1 MDNEGIT
8 TVIVT
13 PDYQGKSLQKN
24 AEGAFTDTFTQ
35 QMVEDTGAEHR
46 VWMVGIN
53 GLPTTEMV
61 KIADGVRGRVI
72 RLQIDPVVCE
82 EGGQIPTI
90 DQCYQRAVQKYAS
103 AALLIKKDGREHP
116 QSAVPLL
123 EAKVPG
129 EYDHVGIG
137 LTYEEGMLGPNDR
150 QGDTDLRVM
159 VKQEL
164 GFELS
169 HAHGMQGIAMR
180 HMPETHRVMLRI
192 KQMMRERYSIE
203 LAWGYD
209 LLFRLVSVMSGR
221 KFLEID
227 VPAVVARE
235 DRPAEKIRTQIDNW
249 GKVIRHGKAL
259 FPEARAVK
267 PEM

>member
-1 MDNEGIT
+1 M
-8 TVIVT
+8 T
-13 PDYQGKSLQKN
+13 PDYQGRSLQKD

-35 QMVEDTGAEHR
+35 QMVRDTGAEHR
-46 VWMVGIN
+46 VWMVGMN
-53 GLPTTEMV
+53 GLPTAEMV
-61 KIADGVRGRVI
+61 GIADGVRGQVG
-72 RLQIDPVVCE
+72 RLHIDPVICE
-82 EGGQIPTI
+82 GKGIIPTL
-90 DQCYQRAVQKYAS
+90 DQCYRRATQEYSGAEV
-103 AALLIKKDGREHP
+103 LIRKDGREHP

-123 EAKVPG
+123 EANVPR

-150 QGDTDLRVM
+150 QGDADLRAM
-159 VKQEL
+159 AQQEL

-180 HMPETHRVMLRI
+180 HMPETHKIMLSI

-227 VPAVVARE
+227 VPAAIKRE
-235 DRPAEKIRTQIDNW
+235 DRPPEKIRTQIDNW
-249 GKVIRHGKAL
+249 GKVLRYGKAL
-259 FPEARAVK
+259 FPEARGVK
-267 PEM
+267 PEV

>member
-1 MDNEGIT
+1 M
-8 TVIVT
+8 T
-13 PDYQGKSLQKN
+13 PDYEGKSLQKD

-35 QMVEDTGAEHR
+35 QMVNDTGAEHR
-46 VWMVGIN
+46 VWMVGVN
-53 GLPTTEMV
+53 GLPTAEMV
-61 KIADGVRGRVI
+61 KIADGVRGRVS

-82 EGGQIPTI
+82 GKGIIPAL
-90 DQCYQRAVQKYAS
+90 DQCYWRAAQEHHG
-103 AALLIKKDGREHP
+103 AAVLIRKDGREHP
-116 QSAVPLL
+116 QSAVSLL
-123 EAKVPG
+123 EVKVPR

-150 QGDTDLRVM
+150 QGDTDLRAM

-180 HMPETHRVMLRI
+180 HMPETHRMMLSI
-192 KQMMRERYSIE
+192 KKMMLERYGIE

-209 LLFRLVSVMSGR
+209 LLFRLVSVMDGK

-227 VPAVVARE
+227 VPAVVKRE

-249 GKVIRHGKAL
+249 GKVITYGKTL
-259 FPEARAVK
+259 FPEARAGKIEV
-267 PEM
+267 